1 MITIVHEHIN
11 GIPILQVCKEEL
23 RNEKLPLVIF
33 SHGFTSAKEHNLHF
47 AYLLAEENMR
57 VILPDAIHHG
67 HRENN
72 ISEKNRALSFW
83 EIVINQINELNIIK
97 EAFMMKNLILEDKI
111 AIGGTS
117 MGAIISLG
125 ALSQY
130 DWIKAA
136 ISYMGTPYYQHFATA
151 QLEQLRSDKHLSNE
165 VNLDDLALKV
175 EQLAIFELTNKL
187 DHVRPTPLFIWH
199 GKKDNVVPFQYSEKL
214 YETLQGKEDW
224 KDNVTFIADEHSDH
238 KVSRKALIESVNWL
252 VNILNKTI

>member
-11 GIPILQVCKEEL
+11 GNPILHVCKEEL

-67 HRENN
+67 ERENN
-72 ISEKNRALSFW
+72 ISEKKRALSFW
-83 EIVINQINELNIIK
+83 DIVINQISELYNIK
-97 EAFMMKNLILEDKI
+97 EAYQMKNLILEDKI

-130 DWIKAA
+130 KWIKAA

-151 QLEQLRSDKHLSNE
+151 QLEQLQSDKQLSSE
-165 VNLDDLALKV
+165 VNMNELALKV

-187 DHVRPTPLFIWH
+187 DHVKPTPLFLWH

-214 YETLQGKEDW
+214 YETLQQKVDW
-224 KDNVTFIADEHSDH
+224 KDNVTFVADEHSDH
-238 KVSRKALIESVNWL
+238 KVSRSALIQSINWL
-252 VNILNKTI
+252 VNTLN